1 MQNLILASHGS
12 LAEGMLSAANMIVGD
27 IEGVDAYGLDTY
39 HSPQDIYQLLKK
51 KIAEDNTHEYIILC
65 DIYGG
70 SVHNQLMHLCVYP
83 NVFLLTGM
91 TLSIV
96 LELILANE
104 TGDIEEKLL
113 QVIQNAKDNMLLF
126 TYQRVHN
133 AIDKR
138 IEDEKLW

>member
-1 MQNLILASHGS
+1 
-12 LAEGMLSAANMIVGD
+12 
-27 IEGVDAYGLDTY
+27 
-39 HSPQDIYQLLKK
+39 
-51 KIAEDNTHEYIILC
+51 
-65 DIYGG
+65 
-70 SVHNQLMHLCVYP
+70 MHLCVYP
-83 NVFLLTGM
+83 TVFLLTGM

-133 AIDKR
+133 AIDKG